1 MIKRLILKTYEADYD
16 QFDELEQGSLLRLDD
31 LEIKSVSFYYL
42 LCLFSVFNFLAHF
55 VVDEVTSR

>member
-31 LEIKSVSFYYL
+31 LEIKSVH
-42 LCLFSVFNFLAHF
+42 AKI
-55 VVDEVTSR
+55 E